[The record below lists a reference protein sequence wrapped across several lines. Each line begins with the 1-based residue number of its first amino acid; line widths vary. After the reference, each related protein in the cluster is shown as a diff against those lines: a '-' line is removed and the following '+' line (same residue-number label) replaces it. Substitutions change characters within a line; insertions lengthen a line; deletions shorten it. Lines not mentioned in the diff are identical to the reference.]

1 MLNIRAANWLKPALA
16 VVMALTVLCGTGQPT
31 SAQAQSPDDAYQKA
45 QSLIEE
51 ANNANALELNLH
63 GLGLVELPPEI
74 GQLSK
79 LKYLDVS
86 ANTLASGATSQADTV
101 GELG

>member
-1 MLNIRAANWLKPALA
+1 
-16 VVMALTVLCGTGQPT
+16 MALTVLCGTGQLT

-51 ANNANALELNLH
+51 AKNTNALELNLH

-74 GQLSK
+74 GQLTR

-86 ANTLASGATSQADTV
+86 ANALTVWGPKSQSALKSGRIPRSIK
-101 GELG
+101 L